1 MEGSV
6 GVGIR
11 GWEGWKEREERE
23 ERNRWKMN
31 KEKQG

>member
-11 GWEGWKEREERE
+11 GWEGWKEK
-23 ERNRWKMN
+23 NRGKMN
-31 KEKQG
+31 KEKQE